1 MSPDSS
7 TSRALRPLLIG
18 FLVSVSLAGCSDDAS
33 DPVGD
38 DTDAS
43 TTTGGS
49 DDDDATGT
57 PSGDGSIRGSFL
69 FVDGSQAA
77 LDVDA
82 NYERNA
88 FGDVVQHTCSGSDL
102 DRRLSLGISWR
113 DDTTA
118 GTHIPSL
125 SDGPGFLAAWESADG
140 EGIRATLPSGGEIT
154 FDEVGHEPGDVVSGT
169 AHAMLSPDQD
179 DPDDRVSEI
188 VDIEFEC
195 VVTAEG

>member
-7 TSRALRPLLIG
+7 TSRVLRLFLFGLLSG
-18 FLVSVSLAGCSDDAS
+18 ASVAGCSDDAS
-33 DPVGD
+33 APVGD

-43 TTTGGS
+43 ATTGP
-49 DDDDATGT
+49 DDDATGT
-57 PSGDGSIRGSFL
+57 PSGDGSIRGVFL
-69 FVDGSQAA
+69 FVDGSNAE

-82 NYERNA
+82 DYERNA
-88 FGDVVQHTCSGSDL
+88 FGDVVQHTCGGSDL

-118 GTHIPSL
+118 GTHVPSL

-169 AHAMLSPDQD
+169 AHAVLSPEED

-188 VDIEFEC
+188 VDIEFSC
-195 VVTAEG
+195 VVTEG